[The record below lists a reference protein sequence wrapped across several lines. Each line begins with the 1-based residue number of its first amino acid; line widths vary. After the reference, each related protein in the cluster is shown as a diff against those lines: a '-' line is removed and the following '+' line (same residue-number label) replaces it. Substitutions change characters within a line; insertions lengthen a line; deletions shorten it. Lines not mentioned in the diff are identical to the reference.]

1 MRNPVV
7 PMMVALFCLELS
19 PARDL
24 EIIAL
29 PEPASPFVAFRL
41 WFRVGSQDDP
51 PGKEGLAV
59 LTGSCLAQGSTRSRS
74 YDQIL
79 DELYPMATTYT
90 VSVDK
95 EMTVF
100 SGLVHRDNLEG
111 FYGLLR
117 DAVLEPAFREDDFN
131 RLKAQQLNY
140 VRQIRRYSSDEE
152 LAKELL
158 FSRIY
163 RGTRYEHPEEGYVRS
178 VEALNLDD
186 VRDFYG
192 RHYRRGNLVVGIG
205 GSYGR
210 DLPARIRTEFMRLP
224 EGGTEPPPPP
234 RPQAIQGIRVLI
246 VEKETRA
253 TSISLGHPI
262 SLLRSDPDFAA
273 MSLANSWLGEHRN
286 SSSHLYQ
293 VIREARGM
301 NYGDYSYVEA
311 WPGGHFTSLPP
322 VNVARRSQIFQ
333 IWIRPVSSVKEGDL
347 HDRALFAVRA
357 ALRELTRLVEKG
369 LSAEEFSLT
378 QGFLRNYT
386 VNLGS
391 TLSRRLGYRLD
402 DRFYGISDPGYLAG
416 IRPGLEALTPD
427 RVNEA
432 VRRHLRTGDF
442 WLVLITRDAEGLKRK
457 LVSGEP
463 TPISYPAPKPAAILE
478 EDELISRFPIPVSAE
493 DVEIVPI
500 QEVFE

>member
-1 MRNPVV
+1 
-7 PMMVALFCLELS
+7 
-19 PARDL
+19 
-24 EIIAL
+24 
-29 PEPASPFVAFRL
+29 
-41 WFRVGSQDDP
+41 
-51 PGKEGLAV
+51 
-59 LTGSCLAQGSTRSRS
+59 
-74 YDQIL
+74 
-79 DELYPMATTYT
+79 
-90 VSVDK
+90 
-95 EMTVF
+95 
-100 SGLVHRDNLEG
+100 
-111 FYGLLR
+111 
-117 DAVLEPAFREDDFN
+117 
-131 RLKAQQLNY
+131 
-140 VRQIRRYSSDEE
+140 
-152 LAKELL
+152 
-158 FSRIY
+158 
-163 RGTRYEHPEEGYVRS
+163 
-178 VEALNLDD
+178 
-186 VRDFYG
+186 
-192 RHYRRGNLVVGIG
+192 
-205 GSYGR
+205 
-210 DLPARIRTEFMRLP
+210 MRLP

-234 RPQAIQGIRVLI
+234 RPQPIRGTRVLI

-253 TSISLGHPI
+253 TAISLGYPI
-262 SLLRSDPDFAA
+262 RLLRSDPGFTA

-357 ALRELTRLVEKG
+357 AIRELKRLVEQG
-369 LSAEEFSLT
+369 LSPEEFSLT

-402 DRFYGISDPGYLAG
+402 DRFYGIPDPGYLAG
-416 IRPGLEALTPD
+416 IRPELEALTRD
-427 RVNEA
+427 HVNQA

-442 WLVLITRDAEGLKRK
+442 WLVMITRDAEGLKRR

-463 TPISYPAPKPAAILE
+463 TPISYPAPKPPAILE

-493 DVEIVPI
+493 DVEIVSI